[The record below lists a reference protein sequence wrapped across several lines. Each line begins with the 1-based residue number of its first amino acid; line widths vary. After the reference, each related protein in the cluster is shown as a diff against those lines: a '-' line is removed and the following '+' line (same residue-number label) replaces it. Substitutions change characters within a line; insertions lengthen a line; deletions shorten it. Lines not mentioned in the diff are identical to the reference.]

1 VSTVERIEA
10 EDLLALAELRPVVG
24 GRTIEILERRRRT
37 KAVRRRGWL
46 VRRLLLVA
54 DVVGLIAAF
63 LLAELIVNYHGGGSA
78 LESRVEV
85 LVFVLTIPGW
95 IVIAK
100 LYGLYDRDEERTDNS
115 TTDDFAGLFHMIT
128 VSAWLFWAFSR
139 TTKITDPTP
148 TELMLFWLAA
158 IVFVSVGR
166 AVARAIA
173 RRHVLYLQNT
183 VIVGAGTVGQLI
195 AKKLLQHPEY
205 GINLVGFVDA
215 ETMTRRADL
224 EHLPLLGTP
233 ERLPSIIRVFDVERV
248 IVAFSA
254 EAYATTLDR
263 IRELKD
269 HEVQVDIVPR
279 FFEVVGPGVGIHTIE
294 GLPLIG
300 LPPSRLPQSSQLL
313 KRAMDLS
320 LACIGAIVLAPLYF
334 AIALAIKLD
343 SRGPVFFRQV
353 RMGSNERT
361 FRIWKFRTMRVDAE
375 ARKHELAHLNKHA
388 RSGDEPRMF
397 KITDDPRIT
406 RVGRVLRRFSL
417 DELPQLFNV
426 IRGEMSLVGP
436 RPLVLDED
444 QHVASWR
451 RRRLDLKPG
460 MTGLWQVLGR
470 DEIPFEEMVRLDYL
484 YVMGWSAWHDMRLL
498 LKTIPAVTR
507 RGV

>member
-1 VSTVERIEA
+1 VSALQRIEA
-10 EDLLALAELRPVVG
+10 PEDVVALAELRPVVG

-37 KAVRRRGWL
+37 GAVRRRGWL
-46 VRRLLLVA
+46 VRRLLLAA
-54 DVVGLIAAF
+54 DVVGLVAAF
-63 LLAELIVNYHGGGSA
+63 LLAELAVNYPSDAGA
-78 LESRVEV
+78 LESRVEI
-85 LVFVLTIPGW
+85 LVFLLTIPGW

-115 TTDDFAGLFHMIT
+115 TTDDFGALFHMIT

-139 TTKITDPTP
+139 TTKVTDPTP

-158 IVFVSVGR
+158 IVFVGLGR
-166 AVARAIA
+166 VVARAIA
-173 RRHVLYLQNT
+173 RRSVLYLQNT
-183 VIVGAGTVGQLI
+183 VIVGAGDVGQLI

-215 ETMTRRADL
+215 EAMNRRADL
-224 EHLPLLGTP
+224 QHLPLLGEP

-248 IVAFSA
+248 IVAFSG
-254 EAYATTLDR
+254 ESYATTLDR

-279 FFEVVGPGVGIHTIE
+279 FFEVVGPGVGIHTIA
-294 GLPLIG
+294 GLPLVG
-300 LPPSRLPQSSQLL
+300 LPPSRLPRSSRLL

-320 LACIGAIVLAPLYF
+320 LACVAAIVLAPLF
-334 AIALAIKLD
+334 VMLALAIKLD

-353 RMGSNERT
+353 RMGSNET
-361 FRIWKFRTMRVDAE
+361 FRIWKFRTMRADAD
-375 ARKHELAHLNKHA
+375 ARKHELAHLNRHA
-388 RSGDEPRMF
+388 GDDDAPRMF
-397 KITDDPRIT
+397 KIPDDPRIT
-406 RVGRVLRRFSL
+406 RIGRLLRRCSL
-417 DELPQLFNV
+417 DELPQLLNV

-444 QHVASWR
+444 QFVASWR

-498 LKTIPAVTR
+498 LRTIPAVAR